1 MTNHRLTIAAAIAV
15 LAAALS
21 LYSLLLGNGWMA
33 AAIGAIAVAALAG
46 SLSRLAAVPAA
57 IAATAG
63 VLVAVAPPLIGQGW
77 PGRVA
82 AVIIVAAVAASAT
95 GARLLRAVA
104 TLATYVAFLLFYL
117 NAVFAS
123 TLSFARLIPTT
134 SSVAALSDL
143 PSAASRA
150 FRYSP
155 PIPASRP
162 VEFVAAAGIGV
173 IAACVDLL
181 AVRLRRP
188 ALAGL
193 PLLLLFSVPVATSL
207 RGFGLYQTLS
217 FGIAISA
224 YLGLLSADGR
234 QRLRMWGRL
243 VTVRRIGGG
252 DEPGAA
258 PDTRD
263 LAASGRRVGLAAVG
277 LAMIV
282 PIILVGSTPHDLFEK
297 SAAGDGPGGS
307 QPGQLSPLLRVTP
320 QLSIAH
326 PAEVLSYQTDA
337 VNPTQQYLQDFVLNY
352 NTRDDAWLPV
362 TSLVKRVTGTRL
374 PVTAPG
380 LTAAAAPSDVLTTI
394 HMVELDDGPLPV
406 PYAPVRLSDPGA
418 TLSEATGTLM
428 VYDNQVQTN
437 FRYSVTS
444 EETAPSK
451 ALLSQQPAYPAAL
464 EAGYGSYNGP
474 DARQLR
480 AIALNVVGAAPTPFA
495 QAVKLQ
501 DWFTSGHFAYTLKPS
516 LTDGRGWLLQFLT
529 TSRRGDCEQFAP
541 AFAVLAR
548 LLGIPSRVAVGY
560 TGGTPTGNGW
570 QVTTAD
576 AHAWPELY
584 FPGAGW
590 TRFEPTPGGAGQQE
604 TAVPPAYTQGPLPKP
619 GTGPA
624 PGSGAPTTGPSA
636 STGPHVNP
644 KLHGLP
650 GATGSVG
657 QGGKPGGGFP
667 VGITVAVAAF
677 LLVTWPA
684 AGRWLTRRRRWLAA
698 SGDAAQAHAA
708 WRELLDYLTDYGLGW
723 RPSESPR
730 AIASRIAD
738 SASVSPAVRA
748 AVTRIAGAEER
759 ARYSLSP
766 QSGAGLHADV
776 MMVRRALAA
785 SSSRPQRLRARLL
798 PASTLAVAR
807 HGLQSANQ
815 WLAWLDSPL
824 PSMRRRFRHSAPHRA
839 G

>member
-15 LAAALS
+15 LASALS

-33 AAIGAIAVAALAG
+33 AAIGATAIAALAG
-46 SLSRLAAVPAA
+46 SLSRLATVPAA

-63 VLVAVAPPLIGQGW
+63 VLIAIAPPLIGAGW
-77 PGRVA
+77 AGRVA
-82 AVIIVAAVAASAT
+82 AIIVVGAVAASAT

-104 TLATYVAFLLFYL
+104 TLATYAAFLLFYL

-123 TLSFARLIPTT
+123 ALSFARLIPTA
-134 SSVAALSDL
+134 SSVAALDAM

-207 RGFGLYQTLS
+207 RGFGLYQTVT

-224 YLGLLSADGR
+224 YLALLSADGR

-243 VTVRRIGGG
+243 VTVRRVGSG

-297 SAAGDGPGGS
+297 SATGDGSGGS

-320 QLSIAH
+320 QLSIAN
-326 PAEVLSYQTDA
+326 PQPVLSYQTDA
-337 VNPTQQYLQDFVLNY
+337 LDPSQQYLQDFVLNY
-352 NTRDDAWLPV
+352 DTKDDAWLPV
-362 TSLVKRVTGTRL
+362 TSVVRRVTGKRL
-374 PVTAPG
+374 PVTPPG
-380 LTAAAAPSDVLTTI
+380 LTATASPTDVLTTI
-394 HMVELDDGPLPV
+394 RMAEIDSGPLPL
-406 PYAPVRLSDPGA
+406 PYAPVRLSAPGA
-418 TLSEATGTLM
+418 ALSEATGTLM
-428 VYDNQVQTN
+428 VYDSQPETG

-444 EETAPSK
+444 EEAVPSK

-464 EAGYGSYNGP
+464 ETGYGSYNGP

-480 AIALNVVGAAPTPFA
+480 AIALNVVGGAPTPLA

-548 LLGIPSRVAVGY
+548 LIGIPSRVAVGY

-576 AHAWPELY
+576 AHAWPELF

-590 TRFEPTPGGAGQQE
+590 IRFEPTPGGAGEQA
-604 TAVPPAYTQGPLPKP
+604 TAVPPAYTQGALPQ
-619 GTGPA
+619 
-624 PGSGAPTTGPSA
+624 PGSLPPVGAGAPTTGPSS

-650 GATGSVG
+650 GDTGSVG
-657 QGGKPGGGFP
+657 QGRKPGGGFP
-667 VGITVAVAAF
+667 VGITVAVVAF
-677 LLVTWPA
+677 LLVTWPGV
-684 AGRWLTRRRRWLAA
+684 GRWLTRRRRWLGA

-708 WRELLDYLTDYGLGW
+708 WRELLDYLTDYGFGW
-723 RPSESPR
+723 QPSESPR

-738 SASVSPAVRA
+738 SADVSPAARA

-785 SSSRPQRLRARLL
+785 SSTRPQRLRARLL

-807 HGLQSANQ
+807 RGLQSANQ

-824 PSMRRRFRHSAPHRA
+824 PSMRRRVRHSAPHQT